1 MACPGGCI
9 CGAGHPVPEQVDT
22 LSKRQR
28 VLVDI
33 DSTSKYRKSQENPDI
48 LRLYE
53 NFYGHANS
61 PLAHRLLHTSYSPKQ
76 GDGVCQ
82 DVKNKADSAFKTHDF
97 TICVCDQCAALG
109 SPELFNEIK
118 ERIASLK
125 MDSFIDVKS
134 IRLKDDHGGT
144 GVYVTL
150 DGKHIEPEK
159 LRNLYKSVREKE
171 IDAV

>member
-1 MACPGGCI
+1 
-9 CGAGHPVPEQVDT
+9 
-22 LSKRQR
+22 
-28 VLVDI
+28 
-33 DSTSKYRKSQENPDI
+33 
-48 LRLYE
+48 
-53 NFYGHANS
+53 
-61 PLAHRLLHTSYSPKQ
+61 
-76 GDGVCQ
+76 
-82 DVKNKADSAFKTHDF
+82 
-97 TICVCDQCAALG
+97 
-109 SPELFNEIK
+109 
-118 ERIASLK
+118 